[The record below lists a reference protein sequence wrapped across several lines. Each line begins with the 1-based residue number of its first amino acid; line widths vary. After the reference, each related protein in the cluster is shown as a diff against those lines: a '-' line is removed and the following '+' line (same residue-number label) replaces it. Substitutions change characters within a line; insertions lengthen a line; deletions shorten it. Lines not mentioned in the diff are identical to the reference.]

1 MDFSAILSFQR
12 PVVRTSALPLCHSK
26 GGTAMPHSVQERTKT
41 PMDAKKAG
49 AEILWFLA
57 GTLMY
62 ALALNLFL
70 IGNNIAAGGFA
81 GIATVLCNFI
91 PMKVGTLMFLMN
103 FPLLLAS
110 LFVKGAK
117 FTVNTLVCSF
127 LYSAILNL
135 TDFLPTLTDD
145 PLVASLFGGVLY
157 GIGMVCL
164 IRSNSSVGGTDLL
177 NRLLVVA
184 FPQVSVGKMC
194 MIIDG
199 AAVVFAMIAFRDVQL
214 GLYAIITLYVCSV
227 FADHIMGGFDRGN
240 LCFVITDGDPTQ
252 IAQDLM
258 HRLNRAVTKLDGTG
272 MYSGTQRS
280 VLMMAVRPSETF
292 IVKREIYKLD
302 PHAFVVV
309 AQANEVL
316 GGGFKPLVEKP

>member
-1 MDFSAILSFQR
+1 
-12 PVVRTSALPLCHSK
+12 
-26 GGTAMPHSVQERTKT
+26 MPGH
-41 PMDAKKAG
+41 
-49 AEILWFLA
+49 
-57 GTLMY
+57 
-62 ALALNLFL
+62 
-70 IGNNIAAGGFA
+70 AAA
-81 GIATVLCNFI
+81 QVA
-91 PMKVGTLMFLMN
+91 
-103 FPLLLAS
+103 A
-110 LFVKGAK
+110 
-117 FTVNTLVCSF
+117 
-127 LYSAILNL
+127 
-135 TDFLPTLTDD
+135 D

-272 MYSGTQRS
+272 MYSGTKRS

>member
-1 MDFSAILSFQR
+1 
-12 PVVRTSALPLCHSK
+12 
-26 GGTAMPHSVQERTKT
+26 MPHSVQERTKT

-117 FTVNTLVCSF
+117 FTVNTLICSF

-135 TDFLPTLTDD
+135 TDFLPTRTDD
-145 PLVASLFGGVLY
+145 PLVAS
-157 GIGMVCL
+157 
-164 IRSNSSVGGTDLL
+164 R
-177 NRLLVVA
+177 
-184 FPQVSVGKMC
+184 
-194 MIIDG
+194 
-199 AAVVFAMIAFRDVQL
+199 
-214 GLYAIITLYVCSV
+214 
-227 FADHIMGGFDRGN
+227 
-240 LCFVITDGDPTQ
+240 
-252 IAQDLM
+252 
-258 HRLNRAVTKLDGTG
+258 
-272 MYSGTQRS
+272 
-280 VLMMAVRPSETF
+280 F
-292 IVKREIYKLD
+292 I
-302 PHAFVVV
+302 
-309 AQANEVL
+309 
-316 GGGFKPLVEKP
+316 

>member
-1 MDFSAILSFQR
+1 M
-12 PVVRTSALPLCHSK
+12 
-26 GGTAMPHSVQERTKT
+26 
-41 PMDAKKAG
+41 
-49 AEILWFLA
+49 
-57 GTLMY
+57 
-62 ALALNLFL
+62 
-70 IGNNIAAGGFA
+70 
-81 GIATVLCNFI
+81 
-91 PMKVGTLMFLMN
+91 
-103 FPLLLAS
+103 
-110 LFVKGAK
+110 
-117 FTVNTLVCSF
+117 CSF

-252 IAQDLM
+252 IAQDLI